1 MLVTETGENW
11 PGSRRVREEKSEL
24 FRWATTWSEWR
35 CLLAAS
41 VQSWD
46 SLCLCLPSS
55 LCSIMYTGICQVL
68 LLFVRSGTSLTQFD
82 VSPVLTAKCFCW
94 AYGHWIGQLVSLSL
108 DYLLGWM
115 DDAVWMCECVMCLLN
130 HCLQIQNILVTD
142 IGMVQS
148 GIRWT
153 LMLIFRSLL

>member
-115 DDAVWMCECVMCLLN
+115 DDAVWMCDVPVKSLFTNTEYLSHGHRHGTVGY
-130 HCLQIQNILVTD
+130 QVDVDVD
-142 IGMVQS
+142 I
-148 GIRWT
+148 
-153 LMLIFRSLL
+153 